1 MTLEEDT
8 DFNVANGREGQ
19 TSETVIQLGEESYDD
34 KVFGDSKERLNRVRR
49 PQQSLLGRPC
59 LWWVGEFCSA
69 ARSMTKMKLKGL
81 CPEQVR

>member
-1 MTLEEDT
+1 MMTE
-8 DFNVANGREGQ
+8 
-19 TSETVIQLGEESYDD
+19 
-34 KVFGDSKERLNRVRR
+34 VFGDSKERLNRVRR

-69 ARSMTKMKLKGL
+69 ARSMTKIKLKGL